1 MIAEAAS
8 ASVNQ
13 VTLAGQIVSTL
24 NTRTAPSGIRISRF
38 TLQHQSVQT
47 EAGHDKKVDCRI
59 IVIAVGEVAEQ
70 LPKQDASIVVRGFI
84 SYESRDKI
92 ETRLVLHAQQIVVLQ
107 DPE

>member
-13 VTLAGQIVSTL
+13 VTLAGHIVSAL
-24 NTRTAPSGIRISRF
+24 KTRTAPSGIRISRF

-59 IVIAVGEVAEQ
+59 IVIAVGDVAEKI
-70 LPKQDASIVVRGFI
+70 PKQDACIVISGFI

-92 ETRLVLHAQQIVVLQ
+92 ETRLVLHAQKITVL
-107 DPE
+107 